1 MDNKL
6 AKKYKKDFPIFE
18 NNKGL
23 VYLDN
28 AATSQRPKSV
38 INSLVNFYEHD
49 NANIH
54 RGIYTLSERATEK
67 YEQARK
73 AIAGFI
79 NADPKEIVFTRN
91 TTESLNLLAYTIS
104 SIISK
109 DRDEIVITEMEHH
122 SNLVPWQQ
130 LARRRKMKLKI
141 IKMKSDFTLDLAD
154 AKEKI
159 TNKTA
164 IVSFTQ
170 ASNVLGTI
178 NLSEALIDLAKQV
191 GAYSIV
197 DAAQSAAHMKIN
209 VKNLNCDF
217 LAFSSHKMLGPTG
230 LGVLYGKKELL
241 EKLAPFNFGGGMI
254 KTVEFGKSGW
264 QEAPQKFEAGTQNIA
279 EAIALAEAMK
289 YIEKVGFR
297 NIESWEKQ
305 LLSHTIDEL
314 QYIDEVSIYNPGIDK
329 SIGIL
334 SFNIKGVHPHDV
346 ATIMNEDGIAIR
358 AGHNCAMPLVKEMGL
373 PGGVCRASF
382 YFYNTLEDVEKFVK
396 AVKKVVRMFKK

>member
-1 MDNKL
+1 
-6 AKKYKKDFPIFE
+6 
-18 NNKGL
+18 
-23 VYLDN
+23 
-28 AATSQRPKSV
+28 
-38 INSLVNFYEHD
+38 
-49 NANIH
+49 
-54 RGIYTLSERATEK
+54 
-67 YEQARK
+67 
-73 AIAGFI
+73 
-79 NADPKEIVFTRN
+79 
-91 TTESLNLLAYTIS
+91 
-104 SIISK
+104 
-109 DRDEIVITEMEHH
+109 
-122 SNLVPWQQ
+122 
-130 LARRRKMKLKI
+130 
-141 IKMKSDFTLDLAD
+141 MKSDFTLDLAD

>member
-122 SNLVPWQQ
+122 SNLVPWQEG
-130 LARRRKMKLKI
+130 
-141 IKMKSDFTLDLAD
+141 
-154 AKEKI
+154 EK
-159 TNKTA
+159 
-164 IVSFTQ
+164 
-170 ASNVLGTI
+170 
-178 NLSEALIDLAKQV
+178 
-191 GAYSIV
+191 
-197 DAAQSAAHMKIN
+197 
-209 VKNLNCDF
+209 
-217 LAFSSHKMLGPTG
+217 
-230 LGVLYGKKELL
+230 
-241 EKLAPFNFGGGMI
+241 
-254 KTVEFGKSGW
+254 
-264 QEAPQKFEAGTQNIA
+264 
-279 EAIALAEAMK
+279 
-289 YIEKVGFR
+289 
-297 NIESWEKQ
+297 
-305 LLSHTIDEL
+305 
-314 QYIDEVSIYNPGIDK
+314 
-329 SIGIL
+329 
-334 SFNIKGVHPHDV
+334 
-346 ATIMNEDGIAIR
+346 
-358 AGHNCAMPLVKEMGL
+358 
-373 PGGVCRASF
+373 
-382 YFYNTLEDVEKFVK
+382 
-396 AVKKVVRMFKK
+396 